1 MEKIQLNEALRCMI
15 LEQHKRPII
24 SRYEIILML
33 YKLYQDKYFNGAA
46 INRISLDEPEFRNI
60 ESNIRFLESINLIK
74 QDLNL
79 PLYFL
84 QGREKPSAQQVICTM
99 NPYSYIAYLSAMEF
113 YGLTER
119 VPYHIHLITGTN
131 VMYKQ
136 FVTEKIQ
143 SILPNVINIQPLMP
157 PRLIKYPSFDKTS
170 FSFHQTT
177 KFKLPKEK
185 FDTGGV
191 RVSALGDTFLDMIKK
206 PDLCG
211 GIEHVIDVYKEFA
224 EEYLPSIVKSINKN
238 GTAIDK
244 ARSGYILEELC
255 YLSHKTINSWKI
267 SVSRGGS
274 RKLVPSNPYKDLYSE
289 TWCISINL

>member
-1 MEKIQLNEALRCMI
+1 MEKIQLNEALRRVI
-15 LEQHKRPII
+15 SEQHNKPII
-24 SRYEIILML
+24 SRHEIILIL
-33 YKLYQDKYFNGAA
+33 YKLYQDKCFNGAT

-60 ESNIRFLESINLIK
+60 ESNIRFLEEIKLIK

-79 PLYFL
+79 PLYFIT
-84 QGREKPSAQQVICTM
+84 EKERPSAQQVICTM

-119 VPYHIHLITGTN
+119 IPYNIHLVTGTSA
-131 VMYKQ
+131 MYKR
-136 FVTEKIQ
+136 FITDKINKT
-143 SILPNVINIQPLMP
+143 LTNVINIQPLIP

-170 FSFHQTT
+170 FSFHQT
-177 KFKLPKEK
+177 KDFKLPKEK
-185 FDTGGV
+185 IGTGGV

-211 GIEHVIDVYKEFA
+211 GIEHVIDVYMEYA

-255 YLSHKTINSWKI
+255 HLSHKTINTWK
-267 SVSRGGS
+267 SGVSRGGS
-274 RKLVPSNPYKDLYSE
+274 RKLVPSNPYKDVYSE